1 MDEIMKIKKILVA
14 NRGEIAL
21 RVLKTAKEMG
31 IKVVTVFAEDDKN
44 LPHALF
50 ADESYS
56 LGFGTLQDT
65 YLNKKKLIEV
75 ASRAKVDAIHPGYGF
90 LSENAE
96 FSAMVENAGIIFI
109 GPTAESIILM
119 GDKIGSKKAL
129 EKLNIPMIPGY
140 HGDNQ
145 EVDHL
150 IKEAKK
156 IGFPVLIKASAG
168 GGGKGMRIVHE
179 EGELHDAIS
188 GAKSEALKAFSN
200 DKVLIEKYVVNP
212 RHIEVQLMSDTH
224 GNHLHFFERECSIQR
239 RYQKIIEETPAPN
252 LTEDLRLEI
261 CNTAVQI
268 SSGINYRG
276 AGTVEFILAPD
287 GKFYFLEMNTRLQV
301 EHPVTE
307 MVTGHDLVKYQILV
321 AEGEKLPLKQSDIKQ
336 NGQAIECRIYAEDP
350 DNNFMPTIGKI
361 DRIGIPTL
369 RDVRLDCGFLD
380 GTEVGVNY
388 DPMLAKLVVWG
399 PTREI
404 AISKSIHSLDEVLF
418 LGVKT
423 NRDYL
428 KRILSHEK
436 FVKGYTHT
444 HFIPDNKEELAP
456 RFFSDEDI
464 ANFVATLGFSEGRKT
479 QRASSGEAFLK
490 TPWTELPGFRN

>member
-1 MDEIMKIKKILVA
+1 MKIKKILVA

-31 IKVVTVFAEDDKN
+31 IKIVTIYAEDDKD

-50 ADESYS
+50 SDEAYS
-56 LGFGTLQDT
+56 LGQGPLSET
-65 YLNKKKLIEV
+65 YLNKHKIIDIAKKSG
-75 ASRAKVDAIHPGYGF
+75 ADAIHPGYGF

-96 FSAMVENAGIIFI
+96 FCSMVEKAGIIFI
-109 GPTAESIILM
+109 GPTSESIILM
-119 GDKIGSKKAL
+119 GDKIGSKVAL
-129 EKLNIPMIPGY
+129 EKINIPMIPGY

-145 EVDHL
+145 DISFLETKA
-150 IKEAKK
+150 KE

-168 GGGKGMRIVHE
+168 GGGKGMRIVQE
-179 EGELHDAIS
+179 ESELRDAIS

-200 DKVLIEKYVVNP
+200 DKVLIEKYIVNP

-239 RYQKIIEETPAPN
+239 RYQKVVEETPAPN
-252 LTEDLRLEI
+252 LSDDLRKRICETAAEI
-261 CNTAVQI
+261 
-268 SSGINYRG
+268 SKGINYRG
-276 AGTVEFILAPD
+276 AGTVEFILTPD

-307 MVTGHDLVKYQILV
+307 MVTGHDLVRYQILV
-321 AEGEKLPLKQSDIKQ
+321 AEGEKLNLKQSDIKQ
-336 NGQAIECRIYAEDP
+336 NGHAIECRIYAEDP
-350 DNNFMPTIGKI
+350 DNDFMPSIGKI
-361 DRIGIPTL
+361 DRIGVPTL

-399 PTREI
+399 ETREL
-404 AISKSIHSLDEVLF
+404 AISKTIASLDEVLF

-428 KRILSHEK
+428 KRILAHKE
-436 FVKGYTHT
+436 FVKGNTHT
-444 HFIPDNKEELAP
+444 HFIPDHKAELSAKELTQDNFA
-456 RFFSDEDI
+456 DLI
-464 ANFVATLGFSEGRKT
+464 AAQAFGESKRGNGKVVIAG
-479 QRASSGEAFLK
+479 ASSQ
-490 TPWTELPGFRN
+490 TPWTTLTGFRN

>member
-1 MDEIMKIKKILVA
+1 MKIKKILVA

-31 IKVVTVFAEDDKN
+31 IKVVTVHAEDDKN

-56 LGFGTLQDT
+56 LGAGTLADT
-65 YLNKKKLIEV
+65 YLNKAKLIEITKISG
-75 ASRAKVDAIHPGYGF
+75 ADAIHPGYGF
-90 LSENAE
+90 LSENEE
-96 FSAMVENAGIIFI
+96 FARMVEKAGITFI
-109 GPTAESIILM
+109 GPTPESIVLM

-129 EKLNIPMIPGY
+129 EKLKIPMTPGY
-140 HGDNQ
+140 HGDDQ
-145 EVDHL
+145 SEEVL
-150 IKEAKK
+150 VKEAKK

-168 GGGKGMRIVHE
+168 GGGKGMRIVHQE
-179 EGELHDAIS
+179 SELLESIRS
-188 GAKSEALKAFSN
+188 AKSEGLKSFSN
-200 DKVLIEKYVVNP
+200 DSVLIERYVINP

-239 RYQKIIEETPAPN
+239 RYQKVVEETPAPN
-252 LTEDLRLEI
+252 LTQELRLKI
-261 CNTAVQI
+261 CETAVEI
-268 SSGINYRG
+268 ARGINYRG

-287 GKFYFLEMNTRLQV
+287 GQYYFMEMNTRLQV

-307 MVTGHDLVKYQILV
+307 MVTGHDLVKYQIMV
-321 AEGEKLPLKQSDIKQ
+321 AQGDKIPLKQSDIKQ
-336 NGQAIECRIYAEDP
+336 KGQSIECRIYAEDP

-361 DRIGIPTL
+361 DTIGVPTL

-399 PTREI
+399 ENREI
-404 AISKSIHSLDEVLF
+404 AISKSIASLDEVLF

-423 NRDYL
+423 NRDFL
-428 KRILSHEK
+428 KRVLGHK
-436 FVKGYTHT
+436 DFVAGKTHT
-444 HFIPDNKEELAP
+444 HFIPDHKSDLEPTELNVDSQAALLAALC
-456 RFFSDEDI
+456 FSSKKG
-464 ANFVATLGFSEGRKT
+464 AGVSAQVT
-479 QRASSGEAFLK
+479 SGEYN
-490 TPWTELPGFRN
+490 PWRVLSGFRN

>member
-1 MDEIMKIKKILVA
+1 MKIKKILVA

-31 IKVVTVFAEDDKN
+31 IKVATVHADDDKN

-50 ADESYS
+50 ADETYS
-56 LGFGTLQDT
+56 LGSGTLKDT
-65 YLNKKKLIEV
+65 YLNMQKLID
-75 ASRAKVDAIHPGYGF
+75 AAKKAGADAIHPGYGF
-90 LSENAE
+90 LSENAD
-96 FSAMVENAGIIFI
+96 FCNMVEKAGIVFI
-109 GPTAESIILM
+109 GPTPESIILM

-129 EKLNIPMIPGY
+129 EKNNIPMIPGY
-140 HGDNQ
+140 HGDDQ
-145 EVDHL
+145 SEDFL
-150 IKEAKK
+150 AKK
-156 IGFPVLIKASAG
+156 AMEIGFPVLIKASAG
-168 GGGKGMRIVHE
+168 GGGKGMRIVHKE
-179 EGELHDAIS
+179 SELKEAIS

-239 RYQKIIEETPAPN
+239 RYQKIVEETPAPN
-252 LTEDLRLEI
+252 LSQELRLKI
-261 CNTAVQI
+261 CETAARI
-268 SSGINYRG
+268 AAGINYRG

-287 GKFYFLEMNTRLQV
+287 GNFYFLEMNTRLQV

-321 AEGEKLPLKQSDIKQ
+321 AQGDKLPVTQAEIKQ
-336 NGQAIECRIYAEDP
+336 KGQAIECRIYAEDP

-361 DRIGIPTL
+361 QRIGTPTL

-388 DPMLAKLVVWG
+388 DPMLAKLIVWG
-399 PTREI
+399 ETREL
-404 AISKSIHSLDEVLF
+404 AISKSIQSLDDVLF

-428 KRILSHEK
+428 KRILGHQDFIAGK
-436 FVKGYTHT
+436 THT
-444 HFIPDNKEELAP
+444 HFIPDHKNDLEPKA
-456 RFFSDEDI
+456 FSDDEVASMI
-464 ANFVATLGFSEGRKT
+464 AAFSLVGKKQITTNINSTGHE
-479 QRASSGEAFLK
+479 FK
-490 TPWTELPGFRN
+490 TPWTELTGFRN

>member
-1 MDEIMKIKKILVA
+1 MKIKKILVA

-31 IKVVTVFAEDDKN
+31 IKVVTVYAEDDKN

-56 LGFGTLQDT
+56 LGSGTLQDT
-65 YLNKKKLIEV
+65 YLNKTKLIDITKKSG
-75 ASRAKVDAIHPGYGF
+75 ADAIHPGYGF
-90 LSENAE
+90 LSENEE
-96 FSAMVENAGIIFI
+96 FARMVEKAGIVFI
-109 GPTAESIILM
+109 GPTPESIVLM

-129 EKLNIPMIPGY
+129 EKINIPLTPGY
-140 HGDNQ
+140 HGDDQ
-145 EVDHL
+145 SEETL
-150 IKEAKK
+150 MKEAKK

-168 GGGKGMRIVHE
+168 GGGKGMRIVHQDSE
-179 EGELHDAIS
+179 LTEGIR
-188 GAKSEALKAFSN
+188 GAKSEGLKSFGS

-239 RYQKIIEETPAPN
+239 RYQKVVEETPAPN
-252 LTEDLRLEI
+252 MSQDLRLKI
-261 CNTAVQI
+261 CETAVEI
-268 SSGINYRG
+268 ARGINYRG
-276 AGTVEFILAPD
+276 AGTVEFIMAQD
-287 GKFYFLEMNTRLQV
+287 GNFYFMEMNTRLQV

-307 MVTGHDLVKYQILV
+307 MVTGHDLVKYQIMV
-321 AEGEKLPLKQSDIKQ
+321 AQGDKLPLKQSDIKQ
-336 NGQAIECRIYAEDP
+336 KGQAIECRIYAEDP
-350 DNNFMPTIGKI
+350 DNNFMPSIGKI
-361 DRIGIPTL
+361 DRIGSPTL

-399 PTREI
+399 ETRDI

-428 KRILSHEK
+428 KRILAHK
-436 FVKGYTHT
+436 DFIKGHTHT
-444 HFIPDNKEELAP
+444 HFIQDHK
-456 RFFSDEDI
+456 SDLEPVALNDRDMADLI
-464 ANFVATLGFSEGRKT
+464 AALSFAGTRKVSGATT
-479 QRASSGEAFLK
+479 EALRN
-490 TPWTELPGFRN
+490 PWTELSGFRN

>member
-1 MDEIMKIKKILVA
+1 MKIKKILVA

-21 RVLKTAKEMG
+21 RVLKTAREMG
-31 IKVVTVFAEDDKN
+31 IKVVTVYAEDDKN

-50 ADESYS
+50 SDEAYS
-56 LGFGTLQDT
+56 LGTGTLAET
-65 YLNKKKLIEV
+65 YLNKQKLIDITKKSG
-75 ASRAKVDAIHPGYGF
+75 ADAIHPGYGF
-90 LSENAE
+90 LSENEE
-96 FSAMVENAGIIFI
+96 FARMVEKAGIIFI
-109 GPTAESIILM
+109 GPTPESIVLM

-129 EKLNIPMIPGY
+129 EKIKVPLTPGY
-140 HGDNQ
+140 HGDDQ
-145 EVDHL
+145 KDETLV
-150 IKEAKK
+150 KEAKK

-179 EGELHDAIS
+179 ESELLEGIQ
-188 GAKSEALKAFSN
+188 GAKSEGLKSFGS

-239 RYQKIIEETPAPN
+239 RYQKVVEETPAPSMSQ
-252 LTEDLRLEI
+252 ELRLKVCE
-261 CNTAVQI
+261 TAVEI
-268 SSGINYRG
+268 AKGINYRG
-276 AGTVEFILAPD
+276 AGTVEFIMAQD
-287 GKFYFLEMNTRLQV
+287 GQFYFMEMNTRLQV

-321 AEGEKLPLKQSDIKQ
+321 AQGDKLPVKQTDIKQ
-336 NGQAIECRIYAEDP
+336 KGSAIECRIYAEDP
-350 DNNFMPTIGKI
+350 DNNFMPSIGKI
-361 DRIGIPTL
+361 ERIGNPTL

-399 PTREI
+399 ETRDI
-404 AISKSIHSLDEVLF
+404 AISKSIQSLDEVLF

-428 KRILSHEK
+428 KRILGHK
-436 FVKGYTHT
+436 DFIAGHTHT
-444 HFIPDNKEELAP
+444 HFIPDHKIELEP
-456 RFFSDEDI
+456 KTFSSQDK
-464 ANFVATLGFSEGRKT
+464 ANFIAALSLATQKK
-479 QRASSGEAFLK
+479 AAVSGIVTGNR
-490 TPWTELPGFRN
+490 TPWTELTGFRN

>member
-1 MDEIMKIKKILVA
+1 MKIKKILVA

-31 IKVVTVFAEDDKN
+31 IKVVTVYAEDDKT

-56 LGFGTLQDT
+56 LGIGALSET
-65 YLNKKKLIEV
+65 YLNKTKLIEITKKSG
-75 ASRAKVDAIHPGYGF
+75 ADAIHPGYGF

-96 FSAMVENAGIIFI
+96 FASMVEKAGIIFI
-109 GPTAESIILM
+109 GPTADSIILM

-129 EKLNIPMIPGY
+129 EKYNIPMIPGY
-140 HGDNQ
+140 HGDDQ
-145 EVDHL
+145 SEDVL
-150 IKEAKK
+150 SKKAKE

-168 GGGKGMRIVHE
+168 GGGKGMRIVHKE
-179 EGELHDAIS
+179 SELLDAIR
-188 GAKSEALKAFSN
+188 GAKSEALRSFSN
-200 DKVLIEKYVVNP
+200 EKVLVERYVVNP

-239 RYQKIIEETPAPN
+239 RYQKIVEETPAPN
-252 LTEDLRLEI
+252 LSQELRLKI
-261 CNTAVQI
+261 CETAVKI

-287 GKFYFLEMNTRLQV
+287 GEFYFLEMNTRLQV

-307 MVTGHDLVKYQILV
+307 MVTGSDLVKYQILV
-321 AEGEKLPLKQSDIKQ
+321 AQGDKLPLKQSDIKQ
-336 NGQAIECRIYAEDP
+336 KGQAIECRIYAEDP
-350 DNNFMPTIGKI
+350 DNDFMPTIGKI
-361 DRIGIPTL
+361 DKIGETTL

-399 PTREI
+399 EEREI
-404 AISKSIHSLDEVLF
+404 AISKTIQSLDEVLF

-428 KRILSHEK
+428 KRILNHK
-436 FVKGYTHT
+436 DFIAGHTHT
-444 HFIPDNKEELAP
+444 HFIPDHKTELEPTELKAHEVA
-456 RFFSDEDI
+456 DLI
-464 ANFVATLGFSEGRKT
+464 AALSFNQTKKT
-479 QRASSGEAFLK
+479 VTSGMDMLSN
-490 TPWTELPGFRN
+490 PWTTLIGFRN

>member
-1 MDEIMKIKKILVA
+1 MKIKKILVA

-44 LPHALF
+44 LPHALY

-56 LGFGTLQDT
+56 LGSGTLQET
-65 YLNKKKLIEV
+65 YLNKAKLVEITKKCK
-75 ASRAKVDAIHPGYGF
+75 ADAIHPGYGF
-90 LSENAE
+90 LSENEE
-96 FSAMVENAGIIFI
+96 FARMVENAGIIFI
-109 GPTAESIILM
+109 GPTPESIVLM

-129 EKLNIPMIPGY
+129 EKIKIPLTPGY
-140 HGDNQ
+140 HGDDQSDEN
-145 EVDHL
+145 L
-150 IKEAKK
+150 AKEAKK

-168 GGGKGMRIVHE
+168 GGGKGMRIVHSE
-179 EGELHDAIS
+179 AELAEGIR
-188 GAKSEALKAFSN
+188 GAKSEGLKSFGS

-239 RYQKIIEETPAPN
+239 RYQKVVEETPAPN
-252 LTEDLRLEI
+252 MSQELRLKVCE
-261 CNTAVQI
+261 TAVEI
-268 SSGINYRG
+268 ARGINYRG
-276 AGTVEFILAPD
+276 AGTVEFIMAQD
-287 GKFYFLEMNTRLQV
+287 GSFYFMEMNTRLQV

-307 MVTGHDLVKYQILV
+307 MVTGHDLVKYQIMV
-321 AEGEKLPLKQSDIKQ
+321 AQGDKLPLKQADIKQ
-336 NGQAIECRIYAEDP
+336 KGHAIECRIYAEDP
-350 DNNFMPTIGKI
+350 DNNFMPSIGKI
-361 DRIGIPTL
+361 DRIGTPTL

-399 PTREI
+399 ETREL

-428 KRILSHEK
+428 KRILAHK
-436 FVKGYTHT
+436 DFVSGHTHT
-444 HFIPDNKEELAP
+444 HFIPDHKEELDPAA
-456 RFFSDEDI
+456 FQDQDMADIVAALSFS
-464 ANFVATLGFSEGRKT
+464 T
-479 QRASSGEAFLK
+479 QRKVASGATEVLRN
-490 TPWTELPGFRN
+490 PWTELSGFRN